1 MKRIMM
7 VASEGLPYI
16 KSGGLADVIGS
27 LPKALQSLGHEVSVV
42 LPLYKKIATQF
53 HHRFTFVKEYSVDV
67 AFQSRIVRIW
77 KEEVESITFYFV
89 EHAGYFERAG
99 LYGYHDDGE
108 RFAYFQKA
116 VIELMNQINYF
127 PDILHTHDWHT
138 GMLPALCKEV
148 HSHDARYQKIKHVYT
163 IHNLAYQGNFPREML
178 WSCLGL
184 GEYTFE
190 NGNVRMYD
198 GISFMKSAIVY
209 ADKITT
215 VSKTYADEILTPQ
228 YGENL
233 EQVLQSRVYDLVG
246 IVNGID
252 DQVWDTKTDEFIP
265 NHYHKVNVFKQKKEN
280 KVALQKELGLDEN
293 EDVLLV
299 SMVTRLAWQKGVHL
313 VLNELENLLN
323 RNIQLVI
330 VGNGEKQLE
339 DALNEYATRFRGKM
353 SFYCGYN
360 EGLAHR
366 VYAASDLFLM
376 PSLFEP
382 CGISQLISMRYGTLP
397 LVRETGGLKD
407 TVIPYNQETKE
418 GTGFTFTNYS
428 TFDLMSVF
436 DIAYYT
442 YYERN
447 QDFKQLI
454 RQAMKKDVSWNYSAK
469 EYSSLYETI

>member
-1 MKRIMM
+1 MKKIMM

-27 LPKALQSLGHEVSVV
+27 LPKALHKLGHEVSVV
-42 LPLYKKIATQF
+42 LPLYKKIAINF
-53 HHRFTFVKEYSVDV
+53 HHRFTFVTEYNVDV
-67 AFQSRIVRIW
+67 AYQSRVVRIW
-77 KEEVESITFYFV
+77 KEDVDGITFYFV
-89 EHAGYFERAG
+89 EHAGYFEREG
-99 LYGYHDDGE
+99 LYGYSDDGE

-148 HSHDARYQKIKHVYT
+148 HAFDERYRNIKHVYT
-163 IHNLAYQGNFPREML
+163 IHNLAYQGNFSREML

-190 NGNVRMYD
+190 NGNVKMYD

-215 VSKTYADEILTPQ
+215 VSKTYADEILTSQ
-228 YGENL
+228 FGENL
-233 EQVLQSRVYDLVG
+233 EQVLQNRVYDLVG

-252 DQVWDTKTDEFIP
+252 DEVWNTKTDEHIP

-280 KVALQKELGLDEN
+280 KLALQKELGLSEN
-293 EDVLLV
+293 PDVLLV

-313 VLNELENLLN
+313 VLNQLENLLN
-323 RNIQLVI
+323 RDIQLVI

-339 DALNEYATRFRGKM
+339 DGLHEFAHRFRGKI

-407 TVIPYNQETKE
+407 TVLPYNQETKE

-447 QDFKQLI
+447 QDWKQLI
-454 RQAMKKDVSWNYSAK
+454 RQAMNKDVSWDYSAK
-469 EYSSLYETI
+469 EYSQLYETI